1 MQTLNYMDFFAAA
14 VTLFLIMDPL
24 GNMPVFIS
32 ILKHLPPKRRR
43 IILIRE
49 LCLALIIMLVFL
61 FGGDTVLHFMGLKQ
75 ESVSIAGGIIL
86 FLIAIKMIFPS
97 PGGLTGLA
105 VGEEPFLVPMAI
117 PLMAGPSILASLIL
131 MSNQVPN
138 QLGLLTLALVGA
150 WAVNAAILLCSEVLM
165 KVLGERG
172 LTAMERLMGMI
183 LVMISVQML
192 LDGIAHYLDKPI
204 AG

>member
-1 MQTLNYMDFFAAA
+1 MDFFAAA

-32 ILKHLPPKRRR
+32 ILRHLPAKRRR
-43 IILIRE
+43 RILIRE
-49 LCLALIIMLVFL
+49 LCLALVIMLLFL
-61 FGGDTVLHFMGLKQ
+61 FGGDSILHFLGLKQ

-97 PGGLTGLA
+97 PGGVTGLA

-131 MSNQVPN
+131 MSNQAPN
-138 QLGLLTLALVGA
+138 QMGLLTLALVGA
-150 WAVNAAILLCSEVLM
+150 WAVNAMILLFSEVLM
-165 KVLGERG
+165 KLMGERG
-172 LTAMERLMGMI
+172 LTAMERLMGMV
-183 LVMISVQML
+183 LVMIAVQMF
-192 LDGIAHYLDKPI
+192 LDGIARYFVK
-204 AG
+204 